1 MSEKTSAI
9 MCSVCMGLGLTF
21 VTTGIIGYPI
31 VVRSQVAVAHQPPA
45 PRLPVFVDIKEVS
58 DKIPPLN
65 IKNARDPFLGD
76 AISNQTG
83 GSAPTSGTAPQP
95 TLQGSPPALPTFP
108 TLPSVGPTIG
118 NRVPDIAPNAPSYLG
133 GPQGIAAGA
142 ALQMSLEAVALG
154 KHPFAL
160 VKIDGH
166 DRSITIG
173 DSIAGSRVSSITISS
188 VRLADGRVITYSQ
201 IGGIPLPGPNQ
212 QLPSTLIPG
221 QLPLDT
227 NASPFPPLKASGSL
241 QPQPVKPITTSE
253 GFPTSQPTGTPE
265 RLRAPNCQRNID
277 VSTTPITSTQYP
289 SNVAPAQPCAAAPSQ
304 VQ

>member
-188 VRLADGRVITYSQ
+188 VSLTDGRVITYSQ

-212 QLPSTLIPG
+212 QLSSAVKT
-221 QLPLDT
+221 
-227 NASPFPPLKASGSL
+227 
-241 QPQPVKPITTSE
+241 VKP
-253 GFPTSQPTGTPE
+253 
-265 RLRAPNCQRNID
+265 
-277 VSTTPITSTQYP
+277 
-289 SNVAPAQPCAAAPSQ
+289 AAAPVERGPLLGVVGSGDLEVRERRARTAALQ
-304 VQ
+304 QLAEIHADDYEQLLANARRSEGLRA

>member
-31 VVRSQVAVAHQPPA
+31 VVRSQVAVARQPLA
-45 PRLPVFVDIKEVS
+45 PRLPIFVDIKEVS

-76 AISNQTG
+76 TISNQTG
-83 GSAPTSGTAPQP
+83 GSAPASGMASQT
-95 TLQGSPPALPTFP
+95 TLQGSPAVLPVFP

-133 GPQGIAAGA
+133 GPQGVA

-173 DSIAGSRVSSITISS
+173 DSIAGSRVSNITISNVS
-188 VRLADGRVITYSQ
+188 LADGRMITYSQ

-212 QLPSTLIPG
+212 QLPLTLIPG
-221 QLPLDT
+221 QLPFDI
-227 NASPFPPLKASGSL
+227 NATPFPPSKAPGLL
-241 QPQPVKPITTSE
+241 QTQPVKPITTSE
-253 GFPTSQPTGTPE
+253 GSSTSQPTATPE

-289 SNVAPAQPCAAAPSQ
+289 SNVAPALPCAAAPSQ